1 LTHKER
7 VLPSPE
13 QKAGYVRQ
21 MFGRIALRYDLM
33 NRLMTLGRDRAW
45 RRYTV
50 AEALS
55 DPLAGAARGD
65 TMAGTAKSGEKTT
78 TRLLDVATG
87 TGDLALE
94 ALCQQPRA
102 RAVGLDFTPE
112 MLVLAQQ
119 KAADSRAGLGLV
131 AGDALRSP
139 FADGAFD
146 AVVTAFA
153 LRNVTSIPEA
163 FAEMARVTRSGG
175 RVACLEIAKPQ
186 LPLFRCVF
194 ALYFYRLVPL
204 IGKMISGETEAYT
217 YLPHSLTSFLTP
229 DEIMA
234 VMRSTGWRE
243 VRCRRLML
251 GTVAVHVG
259 IRAGDGERE
268 GVDKVEGNALQT
280 SAGARVR
287 QDDTQAGQ
295 LDTQGPGL

>member
-1 LTHKER
+1 VNWGRELTHKEQ
-7 VLPSPE
+7 VLPSPG

-21 MFGRIALRYDLM
+21 MFGRIARRYDLM
-33 NRLMTLGRDRAW
+33 NRLMTFGRDQAW

-55 DPLAGAARGD
+55 DPPVGADRGGSR
-65 TMAGTAKSGEKTT
+65 AGTARPGAKAAP
-78 TRLLDVATG
+78 RLLDVATG

-94 ALCQQPRA
+94 ALCQQPQA

-119 KAADSRAGLGLV
+119 KAADARAGLGLV
-131 AGDALRSP
+131 AGDALRLP

-163 FAEMARVTRSGG
+163 FAEMSRVTRPGR

-186 LPLFRCVF
+186 LPLFRRAF

-204 IGKMISGETEAYT
+204 IGKTISGEREAYT

-229 DEIMA
+229 DEIVD
-234 VMRSTGWRE
+234 VMRSSGWRE
-243 VRCRRLML
+243 VRCRRMML

-259 IRAGDGERE
+259 VRAGDGEPE
-268 GVDKVEGNALQT
+268 GVDKVGGNAQ
-280 SAGARVR
+280 
-287 QDDTQAGQ
+287 
-295 LDTQGPGL
+295 